1 MIGHAAPPASTA
13 RGLAAASEDAFD
25 AAASALGMAAAVQEL
40 SALPGELDYALE
52 GKIWPPDM
60 RAWRSAHARS

>member
-1 MIGHAAPPASTA
+1 VPKTF

-60 RAWRSAHARS
+60 RAWQSAHARS